1 MKKTGIIIAIIVGVI
16 LIWGIGTYNGF
27 VKKQEAMTTAWGQ
40 VENVYQRRADL
51 VPNLVALVKNY
62 TEYEQGT
69 LIAVTEARAKAA
81 KATINTENFDENEF
95 ANFETAQNELGNSL
109 NRLIVS
115 VENYPD
121 LKANEEY
128 LTLQAQ
134 LAGCENRIQTERERF
149 NETAKVYNQS
159 VRCTVGKFNTC
170 EVNTFIAVIVTDI
183 RLEFLERRIV
193 LGGIDLGL
201 RLVKKRVMPTSGKC
215 HDTHYHSK

>member
-1 MKKTGIIIAIIVGVI
+1 MKKKGIIIAIIVGVV

-62 TEYEQGT
+62 AEYEQGT
-69 LIAVTEARAKAA
+69 ILAVTEARAKAA
-81 KATINTENFDENEF
+81 ATTVNTENFDENEF
-95 ANFETAQNELGNSL
+95 TNFESAQNELGNSL
-109 NRLIVS
+109 NRLIVT

-149 NETAKVYNQS
+149 NETAKTYNQS
-159 VRCTVGKFNTC
+159 IRRFPSNLIAKMFGFEKRPYFEAEAGAEKVP
-170 EVNTFIAVIVTDI
+170 ETF
-183 RLEFLERRIV
+183 
-193 LGGIDLGL
+193 
-201 RLVKKRVMPTSGKC
+201 
-215 HDTHYHSK
+215 

>member
-1 MKKTGIIIAIIVGVI
+1 MKKTWIIIVIIVGII
-16 LIWGIGTYNGF
+16 LIWGIGAYNGF

-81 KATINTENFDENEF
+81 NTTVNTENFDETEF
-95 ANFETAQNELGNSL
+95 SNFEAAQKELGNSL
-109 NRLIVS
+109 NRLIVE

-134 LAGCENRIQTERERF
+134 LAGCENRILTERNRF
-149 NETAKVYNQS
+149 NEAAKAYNQS
-159 VRCTVGKFNTC
+159 IRQFPNSLIANMFGFEKRPYFEADEGADRVP
-170 EVNTFIAVIVTDI
+170 ETF
-183 RLEFLERRIV
+183 
-193 LGGIDLGL
+193 
-201 RLVKKRVMPTSGKC
+201 
-215 HDTHYHSK
+215 

>member
-1 MKKTGIIIAIIVGVI
+1 MKKKGIIIAIIVGVV

-51 VPNLVALVKNY
+51 VPNLVAVVKNY
-62 TEYEQGT
+62 AEYEQGT
-69 LIAVTEARAKAA
+69 ILAVTEARAKAT
-81 KATINTENFDENEF
+81 ATTVNTENFDENEF
-95 ANFETAQNELGNSL
+95 ANFESAQNELGNSL
-109 NRLIVS
+109 NRLIVT

-149 NETAKVYNQS
+149 NETAKTYNQS
-159 VRCTVGKFNTC
+159 IRHFPSNLIAKMFGFEKRPYFEAEAGAERVP
-170 EVNTFIAVIVTDI
+170 ETF
-183 RLEFLERRIV
+183 
-193 LGGIDLGL
+193 
-201 RLVKKRVMPTSGKC
+201 
-215 HDTHYHSK
+215 

>member
-16 LIWGIGTYNGF
+16 LIWGVGTYNGF

-81 KATINTENFDENEF
+81 ATTVNTENFDEKEF
-95 ANFETAQNELGNSL
+95 ANFEAAQDELGNSL

-149 NETAKVYNQS
+149 NKAAKAYNQS
-159 VRCTVGKFNTC
+159 VRRFPSNIIANLFGFEKRPYFEADAGADKVP
-170 EVNTFIAVIVTDI
+170 ETF
-183 RLEFLERRIV
+183 
-193 LGGIDLGL
+193 
-201 RLVKKRVMPTSGKC
+201 
-215 HDTHYHSK
+215 

>member
-1 MKKTGIIIAIIVGVI
+1 MKKTSVIIAIIVGLI
-16 LIWGIGTYNGF
+16 LIWGIGVYNGF

-62 TEYEQGT
+62 AEYEQGT
-69 LIAVTEARAKAA
+69 LIAVTEARAKKAA
-81 KATINTENFDENEF
+81 ATTVDIENYTESDLKDFQ
-95 ANFETAQNELGNSL
+95 AAQDDLGSSL

-134 LAGCENRIQTERERF
+134 LAGCENRILTERQRF
-149 NETAKVYNQS
+149 NEAAKAYNQS
-159 VRCTVGKFNTC
+159 IRKFPGNLIANMFGFEKRPYFEADEGA
-170 EVNTFIAVIVTDI
+170 EVVPETF
-183 RLEFLERRIV
+183 
-193 LGGIDLGL
+193 
-201 RLVKKRVMPTSGKC
+201 
-215 HDTHYHSK
+215 

>member
-1 MKKTGIIIAIIVGVI
+1 MKKAGIVIAIIIGI
-16 LIWGIGTYNGF
+16 IFIWGIGTYNGF

-81 KATINTENFDENEF
+81 KATVNAENFDENEF
-95 ANFETAQNELGNSL
+95 ANFESAQDGLGNSL

-134 LAGCENRIQTERERF
+134 LAGCENRILTERERF

-159 VRCTVGKFNTC
+159 IRKFPSNLIANMFDF
-170 EVNTFIAVIVTDI
+170 EKRPYFEAAAGAEKAPGTF
-183 RLEFLERRIV
+183 
-193 LGGIDLGL
+193 
-201 RLVKKRVMPTSGKC
+201 
-215 HDTHYHSK
+215 

>member
-1 MKKTGIIIAIIVGVI
+1 MKKTSVIIAIIVGLI
-16 LIWGIGTYNGF
+16 LIWGIGAYNGF

-62 TEYEQGT
+62 AEYEQGI
-69 LIAVTEARAKAA
+69 LIAVTEARAKKAA
-81 KATINTENFDENEF
+81 ATTVDIENYTENDLNDFQ
-95 ANFETAQNELGNSL
+95 AAQDELGSSL

-134 LAGCENRIQTERERF
+134 LAGCENRILTERQRF
-149 NETAKVYNQS
+149 NEAAKAYNQS
-159 VRCTVGKFNTC
+159 IRKFPGNLIANMFGFEKRPYFEADEGA
-170 EVNTFIAVIVTDI
+170 EVVPETF
-183 RLEFLERRIV
+183 
-193 LGGIDLGL
+193 
-201 RLVKKRVMPTSGKC
+201 
-215 HDTHYHSK
+215 

>member
-1 MKKTGIIIAIIVGVI
+1 MKKIGVIIAIVVGII
-16 LIWGIGTYNGF
+16 LIWGIGAYNGF

-62 TEYEQGT
+62 AEYEQGT
-69 LIAVTEARAKAA
+69 ILAVTEARAKAA
-81 KATINTENFDENEF
+81 VTTVNTENFDENEF
-95 ANFETAQNELGNSL
+95 ANFESAQNELGNSL
-109 NRLIVS
+109 NRLIVT

-149 NETAKVYNQS
+149 NETAKTYNQS
-159 VRCTVGKFNTC
+159 IRRFPSNLIAKMFGFEKRPYFEAKAGAEKVP
-170 EVNTFIAVIVTDI
+170 ETF
-183 RLEFLERRIV
+183 
-193 LGGIDLGL
+193 
-201 RLVKKRVMPTSGKC
+201 
-215 HDTHYHSK
+215 

>member
-1 MKKTGIIIAIIVGVI
+1 MKKTSVIIAIIVGLI
-16 LIWGIGTYNGF
+16 LIWGIGAYNGF

-62 TEYEQGT
+62 AEYEQGT
-69 LIAVTEARAKAA
+69 LIAVTEARAKKAA
-81 KATINTENFDENEF
+81 ATTVDIENYTENDLNDFQ
-95 ANFETAQNELGNSL
+95 AAQDELGSSL

-134 LAGCENRIQTERERF
+134 LAGCENRILTEHQRF
-149 NETAKVYNQS
+149 NEAAKAYNQS
-159 VRCTVGKFNTC
+159 IRKFPGNLIANMFGFEKRPYFEADEGA
-170 EVNTFIAVIVTDI
+170 EVVPETF
-183 RLEFLERRIV
+183 
-193 LGGIDLGL
+193 
-201 RLVKKRVMPTSGKC
+201 
-215 HDTHYHSK
+215 